1 MTKLAFKSISGFAV
15 AVTLATSGSATA
27 ADYEPVS
34 TPLDVYAGVF
44 GGVLFAD
51 RDVVSGFGPGP
62 ESYEDSFGTAGG
74 LAGINV
80 RHGSMFY
87 GVEGDFGF
95 VFGSASYQP
104 SLVCPLRWCDADWKA
119 HVRGRVGFA
128 TGQLDL
134 FVAGGLAIAELG
146 GAASSQ
152 TVAGFTVGGGV
163 ETALSDAMRARVEI
177 LYDEFDQN
185 GLSGEPSYQ
194 GKWSDITVRGAL
206 LFNF

>member
-15 AVTLATSGSATA
+15 AVTLATSGSAMA

-34 TPLDVYAGVF
+34 TPLDVYAGIF

-51 RDVVSGFGPGP
+51 RDVTGGPLP
-62 ESYEDSFGTAGG
+62 PASYEDTFGTAGG

-95 VFGSASYQP
+95 VFGSAS
-104 SLVCPLRWCDADWKA
+104 VPLSICQQQWCDADWKA

-128 TGQLDL
+128 TGQVDL

-146 GAASSQ
+146 GVGSSQ
-152 TVAGFTVGGGV
+152 TVTGFTVGGGA
-163 ETALSDAMRARVEI
+163 ETALSDAMRARVEV

-185 GLSGEPSYQ
+185 ELSGPGNYQ